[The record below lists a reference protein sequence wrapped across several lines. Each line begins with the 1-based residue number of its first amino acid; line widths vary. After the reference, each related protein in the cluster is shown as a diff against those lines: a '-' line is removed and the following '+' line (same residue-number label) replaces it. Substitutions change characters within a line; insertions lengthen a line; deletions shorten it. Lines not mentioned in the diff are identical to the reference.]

1 MTTSNSYQKYK
12 VELFAEIIND
22 WNYFCK
28 KLHLQCLTVVWI
40 HLCDYSQAEARF
52 STMLFPSKSDGRL
65 YLIIAAPWWSGYHT
79 TAQLHSTK
87 SEHRF
92 CAGSSLLAA
101 YWRFRLGKIF
111 EMVLAGNKAKCL
123 SLVNHTTKTWWWSS
137 SDITIKNNIMS
148 IIFLA
153 NNF

>member
-1 MTTSNSYQKYK
+1 MTETI
-12 VELFAEIIND
+12 FAKSSIFNVWQWFEYISVIIPKLKQD
-22 WNYFCK
+22 SVPCYF
-28 KLHLQCLTVVWI
+28 HQNLTV
-40 HLCDYSQAEARF
+40 DYTCSLQRH
-52 STMLFPSKSDGRL
+52 DGVV
-65 YLIIAAPWWSGYHT
+65 IT

-123 SLVNHTTKTWWWSS
+123 SLVNHTTKTSWWWSS